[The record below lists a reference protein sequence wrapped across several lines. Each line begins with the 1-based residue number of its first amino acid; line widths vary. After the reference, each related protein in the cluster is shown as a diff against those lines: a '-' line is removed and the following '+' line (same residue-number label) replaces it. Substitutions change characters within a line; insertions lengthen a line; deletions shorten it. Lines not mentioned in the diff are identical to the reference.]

1 MWKKRRKWRVE
12 SGDEESADADEFES
26 CECALSPLSTL
37 HVPLLSFDNV
47 DLHPL
52 YCFWKGR
59 DVMSRQMI
67 FGIFLLLIGVIGLIV
82 GLVTGHFADSPGQ
95 TALYIL
101 PVALGIIMLVL
112 DRTSR

>member
-1 MWKKRRKWRVE
+1 M
-12 SGDEESADADEFES
+12 SACADGFEMR
-26 CECALSPLSTL
+26 EAHHETPHSTL
-37 HVPLLSFDNV
+37 QTPLLSFDNV

-59 DVMSRQMI
+59 DFMSRQMV

-101 PVALGIIMLVL
+101 PVVLGVIMLLV
-112 DRTSR
+112 DRTSK

>member
-1 MWKKRRKWRVE
+1 MQHAPR
-12 SGDEESADADEFES
+12 
-26 CECALSPLSTL
+26 P
-37 HVPLLSFDNV
+37 LSFDNAAV
-47 DLHPL
+47 YPL
-52 YCFWKGR
+52 YCLRKGR

-67 FGIFLLLIGVIGLIV
+67 FGIFLLLIGAIGLIV